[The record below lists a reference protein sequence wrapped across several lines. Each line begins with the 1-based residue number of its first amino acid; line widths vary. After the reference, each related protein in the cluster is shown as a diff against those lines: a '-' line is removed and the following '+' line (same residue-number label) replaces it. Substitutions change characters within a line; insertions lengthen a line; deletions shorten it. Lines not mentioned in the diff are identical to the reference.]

1 MKQKKEGKS
10 LKLLLLIIVLIII
23 IITLVF
29 FNYKNNNNNDF
40 KNNILINKDKMETQH
55 FSKEQLER
63 AKKTIQAVKD
73 RDKKAEEV
81 NSGKISINDFKYL
94 DFDNYFNYLKENNL
108 FDDLED
114 EKYENR
120 IQIAGNNILIPSY
133 EIKNGKLVKIKEIE
147 EKLKLIYTSVAKK
160 DKNGN
165 IIYNS
170 GDKNLVKIEG
180 PYLDGNLLIIAI
192 DSKDGDITERIT
204 SEVKGDF
211 KALQKGKK
219 YEVTYKIKN
228 RNIEEKSNVNIII
241 N

>member
-1 MKQKKEGKS
+1 MKQKEKS
-10 LKLLLLIIVLIII
+10 NLLKFIIIALIILIIM
-23 IITLVF
+23 LVLF
-29 FNYKNNNNNDF
+29 IYKKNKNF
-40 KNNILINKDKMETQH
+40 KNNISNNKINKDQMETQP
-55 FSKEQLER
+55 FTKEQLER
-63 AKKTIQAVKD
+63 ARKAIQAVKD

-81 NSGKISINDFKYL
+81 NSGKININDFEYL

-133 EIKNGKLVKIKEIE
+133 EIKNGKLVKIKEKE

-170 GDKNLVKIEG
+170 GDKDLVKIEG
-180 PYLDGNLLIIAI
+180 PYLDGKLLIIAI
-192 DSKDGDITERIT
+192 DNKEGDITERIT
-204 SEVKGDF
+204 SEVKSGF
-211 KALQKGKK
+211 KKLQKGKK

-228 RNIEEKSNVNIII
+228 KNREEKSKVNIII

>member
-1 MKQKKEGKS
+1 MKQKEKS
-10 LKLLLLIIVLIII
+10 NLLKFIII
-23 IITLVF
+23 AFIISTIMLGLF
-29 FNYKNNNNNDF
+29 IYKKNKKF
-40 KNNILINKDKMETQH
+40 KNNISTNKINKDQMETQP
-55 FSKEQLER
+55 FTKEQLER
-63 AKKTIQAVKD
+63 AKKTMQAVKD

-81 NSGKISINDFKYL
+81 NSGKININDFEHL

-133 EIKNGKLVKIKEIE
+133 EIKNGKLVKIKEKE
-147 EKLKLIYTSVAKK
+147 EKLNLIYTSVTKK
-160 DKNGN
+160 DKNGD

-192 DSKDGDITERIT
+192 DNKDGDITERIT
-204 SEVKGDF
+204 SEVKGGF

-219 YEVTYKIKN
+219 YEVIYKIKN
-228 RNIEEKSNVNIII
+228 RNIEEKSKVNIII